1 MHILE
6 LLESRWNSREYK
18 LDYSTRHGHYP
29 NETINSWE
37 KRFVEYWKIAPDF
50 AKEFMR
56 NNTDTL
62 VVTDTRGVDSPMYYI
77 FGSTESAYMGLE
89 DDYRSWYYSDKSKK
103 KPTKFKEALFE
114 HPQKSKNLLKNL
126 QIEEA
131 TEFMNYLGLKK
142 VMIDI
147 IFCGKV
153 RNLQDILSRCIN
165 YGWKLGEAT
174 TLEGT
179 KHIFI
184 SLYLNPYN

>member
-6 LLESRWNSREYK
+6 YLKSRWDSREYK
-18 LDYSTRHGHYP
+18 IDYLIRRRQEPH
-29 NETINSWE
+29 ETINTWE

-50 AKEFMR
+50 AKDYMR
-56 NNTDTL
+56 ANTDTL
-62 VVTDTRGVDSPMYYI
+62 VVTETRGTENPMYCL
-77 FGSTESAYMGLE
+77 FGSTETATIDL
-89 DDYRSWYYSDKSKK
+89 WYYNDRAKAAKYK
-103 KPTKFKEALFE
+103 QELYD

-126 QIEEA
+126 QIEET
-131 TEFMNYLGLKK
+131 TEFMKYLGLKK

-153 RNLQDILSRCIN
+153 RNLQDILSRYMG